1 MKTALKGP
9 RMSLEKL
16 RNYKQKLF
24 LCPPQKQA
32 KTQTTF

>member
-24 LCPPQKQA
+24 PPQKQA